1 MNRIPK
7 DKTQKTK
14 YKVMGSFQE
23 KKIETQPLESRCP
36 TSPSASI
43 LAQVLSLAVN
53 PWLKNAKGNVGTL
66 L

>member
-1 MNRIPK
+1 MSIVVFTKEKEN
-7 DKTQKTK
+7 QKH
-14 YKVMGSFQE
+14 VGSFQE